1 MKKILIILE
10 EDKNIDIKSM
20 LGSKVY
26 DEYNW
31 HIEITGENTEILYK
45 CDTYN
50 LKNESI
56 EISELNRF
64 VLDEDYYVI
73 HLIVQGYK
81 KDINSKYNIIENQKE
96 FLEHQCEILFRIF
109 DSNIYQLVIKD
120 DEIAKSI
127 YKNLMGNS
135 DSLVSIEYT
144 DVNTIDRFLNF

>member
-81 KDINSKYNIIENQKE
+81 KDINSKYNIIEN
-96 FLEHQCEILFRIF
+96 
-109 DSNIYQLVIKD
+109 
-120 DEIAKSI
+120 
-127 YKNLMGNS
+127 
-135 DSLVSIEYT
+135 
-144 DVNTIDRFLNF
+144 